1 MEPNNDI
8 DTETLQAQID
18 LSMAYAQNLIASW
31 LPSSGPITQS
41 SSRAAE
47 AEVELQALL
56 RRPPRL
62 GVGAPIPEAPT
73 PAQTRLVQKLEG
85 GKRRA
90 RELLENGAR
99 ATTANNK
106 DEQGEEQ
113 DSAAEESR
121 AAGIAIRK
129 RQRVDP
135 FEPGGKKKKRKMVVG
150 GLVETARAKDDV
162 ETETGEAP
170 RSGSMATDVPK
181 KKKRHLSE
189 SQGALGH
196 VAHGG
201 PGGEARAAH
210 LDAEITQDAEPSTST
225 QSSLLEEEWG
235 GISQGQRGSL
245 SGSPVASSGVGAS
258 PASPPMVPLKP
269 LPRSLSMSPTQRF
282 PTTPIP
288 SALLPSSLPI
298 LNLTGAPPIAPEK
311 MEPSPLKK
319 RRRKRKKKKP
329 SIGQGA
335 DDGPP

>member
-1 MEPNNDI
+1 M
-8 DTETLQAQID
+8 
-18 LSMAYAQNLIASW
+18 
-31 LPSSGPITQS
+31 
-41 SSRAAE
+41 
-47 AEVELQALL
+47 
-56 RRPPRL
+56 
-62 GVGAPIPEAPT
+62 
-73 PAQTRLVQKLEG
+73 QKLEG

-121 AAGIAIRK
+121 AAGIVIRK

-135 FEPGGKKKKRKMVVG
+135 FEPGGKKKRKMVVG
-150 GLVETARAKDDV
+150 GLAETARVKDDV
-162 ETETGEAP
+162 EMETEEAP
-170 RSGSMATDVPK
+170 RSGSMATDVPVTRPVPKKK

-245 SGSPVASSGVGAS
+245 SGSPGSSCSG
-258 PASPPMVPLKP
+258 M
-269 LPRSLSMSPTQRF
+269 F
-282 PTTPIP
+282 FI
-288 SALLPSSLPI
+288 
-298 LNLTGAPPIAPEK
+298 
-311 MEPSPLKK
+311 
-319 RRRKRKKKKP
+319 
-329 SIGQGA
+329 
-335 DDGPP
+335 

>member
-1 MEPNNDI
+1 M
-8 DTETLQAQID
+8 
-18 LSMAYAQNLIASW
+18 
-31 LPSSGPITQS
+31 
-41 SSRAAE
+41 
-47 AEVELQALL
+47 
-56 RRPPRL
+56 
-62 GVGAPIPEAPT
+62 
-73 PAQTRLVQKLEG
+73 QKLEG

-170 RSGSMATDVPK
+170 RSGSMATDVPVTRPVPKKK

-245 SGSPVASSGVGAS
+245 SGSPGSSCSG
-258 PASPPMVPLKP
+258 M
-269 LPRSLSMSPTQRF
+269 F
-282 PTTPIP
+282 FI
-288 SALLPSSLPI
+288 
-298 LNLTGAPPIAPEK
+298 
-311 MEPSPLKK
+311 
-319 RRRKRKKKKP
+319 
-329 SIGQGA
+329 
-335 DDGPP
+335 